1 LNDYIT
7 FEKKYK
13 MSNTLFNYMNIE
25 NHNSFNGLS
34 PWELNAWYM
43 VYSDREDIEKLKKII
58 EAVKLLPT
66 HEQYIF
72 KQLKQNVKWD

>member
-1 LNDYIT
+1 MT
-7 FEKKYK
+7 
-13 MSNTLFNYMNIE
+13 IE
-25 NHNSFNGLS
+25 NHNSFTGLS

-58 EAVKLLPT
+58 QAVKLLPP

-72 KQLKQNVKWD
+72 IRLKPNVKWD